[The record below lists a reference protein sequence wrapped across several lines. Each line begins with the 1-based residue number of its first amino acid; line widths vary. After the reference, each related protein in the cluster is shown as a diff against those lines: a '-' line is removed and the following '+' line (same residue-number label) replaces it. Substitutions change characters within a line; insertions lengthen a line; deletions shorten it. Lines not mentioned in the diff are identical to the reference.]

1 MKLNDTIYLQ
11 AHPDIQSYRNRSL
24 INFNDLCL
32 IYAHT
37 TADGRYSM
45 SSHDL
50 EFDDDMMGLCIGVF
64 LCTLRNLQNL
74 YNFCWNLKTSF

>member
-1 MKLNDTIYLQ
+1 MKLNDDIYLQ
-11 AHPDIQSYRNRSL
+11 AHPDVQSYRNRSL

-37 TADGRYSM
+37 TADGRYSI

-50 EFDDDMMGLCIGVF
+50 DFDDDMMGLCTGVF
-64 LCTLRNLQNL
+64 LCTLRDQQNL
-74 YNFCWNLKTSF
+74 CDFFSSINSS